1 MSRHPVERL
10 APGPLTLAG
19 DVAHHLRHVLRAR
32 AGQTITL
39 FDADGRQATAVI
51 TTVGKDTVEV
61 AVGAVET
68 VDRESPID
76 IALAFALSKG
86 SKPEWIVRKA
96 VELGV
101 NELVVFP
108 SARSVTR
115 WKEDEIERK
124 LHRLR
129 DTVRAAAAQC
139 GRNRL
144 PSIRY
149 DASTQEAAAGLAER
163 PLRLVSAPEAD
174 RPLLALL
181 TCRAAR
187 RAALLTGPEGGLT
200 GEEIEMLL
208 AAGWQPASLGPRI
221 LRAETATL
229 AAVALLQGALGDLG
243 AAQKRNYPTDPDS

>member
-10 APGPLTLAG
+10 APGSLILTG
-19 DVAHHLRHVLRAR
+19 EVAHHLRNVLRAR
-32 AGQTITL
+32 AGHTVTL
-39 FDADGRQATAVI
+39 FDAEGRQAPATITAI
-51 TTVGKDTVEV
+51 GKHSVEV
-61 AVGAVET
+61 AVGALET
-68 VDRESPID
+68 VNRESPAD

-86 SKPEWIVRKA
+86 TKPEWIVAKA

-108 SARSVTR
+108 ARRSVAR
-115 WKEDEIERK
+115 WKDEEIERK

-144 PSIRY
+144 PAIRY
-149 DASTQEAAAGLAER
+149 AASTIEAAAGLAER
-163 PLRLVSAPEAD
+163 PLRLVSTPEAE
-174 RPLLALL
+174 RPLPALL
-181 TCRAAR
+181 TGNSATS
-187 RAALLTGPEGGLT
+187 AALLTGPEGGLT
-200 GEEIEMLL
+200 DDELNALL
-208 AAGWQPASLGPRI
+208 AADWQAASLGPRI

-243 AAQKRNYPTDPDS
+243 AAQTK